1 MLAEVV
7 DLVFARQG
15 HVARRGDDL
24 DLGCQY
30 LERQV
35 EAHLVVA
42 GARRAVGHAVGADR
56 LGVFDDGDGL
66 ENTLRADRN
75 GVGAVAQDVAV
86 DHVFDALFVVFLLD
100 VERGVL
106 HGAQRQ
112 GAFFDVRKLLLR
124 EAARVGDG
132 RIDIVPF
139 ILGEVF
145 HAERGVETSAECQNY
160 FLLSHFLISFCLFQV
175 EQFFELVFEEH
186 DVGRHARLYLR
197 GFLGRVVEHTRAEAH
212 APVVALQDVVVAA
225 ALATPPEL
233 LVLGDKKGGVYIMKN
248 LEELVSLYLEQSDG
262 GKSYTNN
269 AKSLRTW
276 ARQNN
281 ANVTID
287 SLLQWINNGVRKTTK
302 PKNKIGF
309 INHFI
314 RFLNSRGIH
323 TIVPL
328 RNSRKIQ
335 PIRRNPEEQ
344 PLKISAA
351 SDLLE
356 KYIVHMRTA
365 GALSNTTH
373 QCLRFF
379 NNHCAA
385 NYPITSKL
393 TEEMILSWC
402 SKRETECPASFNKRI
417 APIRSFLHYV
427 NKASD
432 EELPLPEYLPYD
444 KKKFIPHAFSQDE
457 LRNLFENADLM
468 EKMTHYRGYA
478 FRIRRMTLSVILR
491 FLYSTGL
498 RTCEARLLTRED
510 VDLQDGVVNISKSK
524 GINQHRIALHPSL
537 WDLLRQ
543 YDDAVTRYIPNR
555 KAFFPNEFG
564 DHFSRTWLPY
574 HFSRLWTMFSDA
586 KARIYDLR
594 SNYAVTNIN
603 KWKYVGPEW
612 FDKLLYLS
620 RTMGHTTIKAT
631 AYYYNLVP
639 LFADQLN
646 ELSGSGLTEILPD
659 LTDYYTNEEE

>member
-1 MLAEVV
+1 
-7 DLVFARQG
+7 
-15 HVARRGDDL
+15 
-24 DLGCQY
+24 
-30 LERQV
+30 
-35 EAHLVVA
+35 
-42 GARRAVGHAVGADR
+42 
-56 LGVFDDGDGL
+56 
-66 ENTLRADRN
+66 
-75 GVGAVAQDVAV
+75 
-86 DHVFDALFVVFLLD
+86 
-100 VERGVL
+100 
-106 HGAQRQ
+106 
-112 GAFFDVRKLLLR
+112 
-124 EAARVGDG
+124 
-132 RIDIVPF
+132 
-139 ILGEVF
+139 
-145 HAERGVETSAECQNY
+145 
-160 FLLSHFLISFCLFQV
+160 
-175 EQFFELVFEEH
+175 
-186 DVGRHARLYLR
+186 
-197 GFLGRVVEHTRAEAH
+197 
-212 APVVALQDVVVAA
+212 
-225 ALATPPEL
+225 
-233 LVLGDKKGGVYIMKN
+233 MKN

-555 KAFFPNEFG
+555 KAFFPMSSAIISAEHGCHIISAGFG
-564 DHFSRTWLPY
+564 RCFLMPKQES
-574 HFSRLWTMFSDA
+574 
-586 KARIYDLR
+586 
-594 SNYAVTNIN
+594 
-603 KWKYVGPEW
+603 
-612 FDKLLYLS
+612 
-620 RTMGHTTIKAT
+620 TI
-631 AYYYNLVP
+631 
-639 LFADQLN
+639 
-646 ELSGSGLTEILPD
+646 
-659 LTDYYTNEEE
+659 